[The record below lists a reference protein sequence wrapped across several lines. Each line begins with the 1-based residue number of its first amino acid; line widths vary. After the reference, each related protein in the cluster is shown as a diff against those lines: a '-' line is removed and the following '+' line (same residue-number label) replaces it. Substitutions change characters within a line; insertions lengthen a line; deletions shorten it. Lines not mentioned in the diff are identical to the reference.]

1 MRILALSSVLATAIL
16 AFSTIAKAEDAAQA
30 AVDTSFDAI
39 KTAVLSAGYEPVID
53 IDHARLAAEAG
64 EEMPPSRVQLFS
76 NPEVEAQILQQDIRA
91 GLDLPFRVLSFAE
104 QGQAKVIYT
113 DADFLAIRHGLDL
126 GATGEAFDTTLTE
139 ILEAASVVAEPAP
152 TEGIVEDFG
161 IIELTSAH
169 DFETTIDRLKQSVM
183 AQGDTIWFGEVD
195 FTAQV
200 AATGVDLAPTTLLLF
215 GGPAPGGVAM
225 AQFPAIGL
233 DAFCQKLL
241 VYTADDGSVKVIF
254 NDIAALAELHY
265 GTSAK
270 PHHGLNQRLTE
281 TFTGAVN

>member
-1 MRILALSSVLATAIL
+1 MRTLNLSSALATAIL
-16 AFSTIAKAEDAAQA
+16 AFSTIVKADDAPQT

-39 KTAVLSAGYEPVID
+39 RAAVLFAGYEPVID

-104 QGQAKVIYT
+104 QGQAKVLYT

-126 GATGEAFDTTLTE
+126 GATGEAFDSTLTE
-139 ILEAASVVAEPAP
+139 ILEAASVVAEPAR
-152 TEGIVEDFG
+152 TKGIVEGFG
-161 IIELTSAH
+161 IIELTSAFGF
-169 DFETTIDRLKQSVM
+169 DTTIDRLKQSVM

-195 FTAQV
+195 FTAQADAV
-200 AATGVDLAPTTLLLF
+200 GVDLPSATLLLF

-241 VYTADDGSVKVIF
+241 VYTADDGSVQVIF

-265 GTSAK
+265 GRSAK

-281 TFTGAVN
+281 TFTAAVN